1 MGQKVHPI
9 GFRLGTTE
17 NWRSRWY
24 EDKDYAKTLGNDL
37 KLRSYLEKRL
47 EHAALSHVE
56 IERAG
61 DKVKVTIYTARP
73 GIVIGKKG
81 AEIATLR
88 AELEAIAKAG
98 KGNVNVD
105 VIEIR
110 RPELD
115 AQLVAQSIAAQ
126 LEGRIAFRRAM
137 RQAVQSARKSGAQGI
152 RIQCS
157 GRLNGAEMGR
167 REWYR
172 EGRVPLHTLRAAISY
187 GEATAR
193 TTMGAVGVK
202 VWIYNG
208 EKLAGQP
215 TPHPELE
222 GSSRPSR
229 RGRGDRDRNERRGR

>member
-1 MGQKVHPI
+1 MGHKVKPT
-9 GFRLGTTE
+9 GLRLGITE

-24 EDKDYAKTLGNDL
+24 ADKDYASKLGNDL
-37 KLRSYLEKRL
+37 EIRKFLAKKLER
-47 EHAALSHVE
+47 AALSRVE

-61 DKVKVTIYTARP
+61 EKVKVTIYTARP

-81 AEIATLR
+81 AEIDTLR

-115 AQLVAQSIAAQ
+115 AQLVAQSIADQ

-137 RQAVQSARKSGAQGI
+137 RKAV
-152 RIQCS
+152 QCS

-193 TTMGAVGVK
+193 TTMGAVGIK